1 MAFLPH
7 SFVVTL
13 IFLYFLLKKNQCANN
28 NFRIIAALGIFISL
42 QLPETY
48 GQELLGS
55 IEEAKIFHSRKST
68 ETENS

>member
-13 IFLYFLLKKNQCANN
+13 IFLYFYLKNQCANN